1 MTIDKIIKLII
12 RKDIYINNIIPFLS
26 NYYLNDNE
34 KDEYLK
40 LKFKKLIQNL
50 LKKKYTL
57 ISDNIVE
64 FRNKE
69 LAYYKINGKKIYY
82 GPDKYFDD
90 EYINFEKSY
99 DNTII
104 NIHLHKKTM
113 DKYLKYLKILSV
125 IDNIKIYIYGNEIY
139 IKVFHYFKDRENII
153 DYIFKYLI

>member
-34 KDEYLK
+34 KDDYLK

-69 LAYYKINGKKIYY
+69 LAYYKINEKKIYY

-104 NIHLHKKTM
+104 KIHLHKKTM

-125 IDNIKIYIYGNEIY
+125 IDNIKISIYGNEIY
-139 IKVFHYFKDRENII
+139 IKVFHYFKDRETII